1 MCTDLVPVKGCPD
14 CSETS
19 LVTLAWI
26 EEPLLRGGGYGAARV
41 TCVRV
46 CPSCGWE
53 MTAEISEL
61 RPQRRVKAGVR
72 VGQLTGKSRVGSEV
86 RSRRPA
92 AANS

>member
-53 MTAEISEL
+53 MT
-61 RPQRRVKAGVR
+61 
-72 VGQLTGKSRVGSEV
+72 SEV
-86 RSRRPA
+86 SEVKPERRERIVA
-92 AANS
+92 